1 MPVDA
6 ITASILLFK
15 SIFTHRRL
23 NQYFILFHYIIDVLQ
38 MAHLR
43 FELLCK
49 TDCSFS
55 RQLPLTS
62 HLGQW
67 GTSLDRVRSRGAIS
81 GTVTFQSNRFRFL
94 SCSHFNYLIFNLEDS
109 PRLKLF
115 MVIWWNS
122 YSQWICPHNR
132 SLWGLHCHC
141 YAND

>member
-115 MVIWWNS
+115 MVMVKLILAVNLS
-122 YSQWICPHNR
+122 SQSIPLR
-132 SLWGLHCHC
+132 SSLSLLH
-141 YAND
+141 